1 MALIVLEAPT
11 FKVSLETETFN
22 EVAATAAGVG
32 AGVSVGA
39 GVAVGVGVAVGA
51 GVSFSVT

>member
-1 MALIVLEAPT
+1 MALTVLEAPA

-32 AGVSVGA
+32 AGVSVG
-39 GVAVGVGVAVGA
+39 VGVAVGA
-51 GVSFSVT
+51 GVSFNVT